1 MMDVKIPNLVNFT
14 NLINMEYIVVAMA
27 GMILYL
33 LYYVFTK
40 IQSLIEIYAQ

>member
-1 MMDVKIPNLVNFT
+1 MNLSFLENFA
-14 NLINMEYIVVAMA
+14 LEYIVVAMA

-40 IQSLIEIYAQ
+40 DATYNKNIR